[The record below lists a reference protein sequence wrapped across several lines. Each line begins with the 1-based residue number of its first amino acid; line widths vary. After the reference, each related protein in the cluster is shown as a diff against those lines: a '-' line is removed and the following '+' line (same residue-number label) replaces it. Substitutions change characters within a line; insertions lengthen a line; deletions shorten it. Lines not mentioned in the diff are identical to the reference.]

1 MTAIDMQSW
10 DLSFW
15 LSKTGNFTLT
25 LLIVTVYGLIVGAFV
40 DRTIAKVQ
48 GRIGIPYRQP
58 FINILKNFF
67 KRTAISHGVMFYL
80 GPVFR
85 IAGGIGTLAFIP
97 VIYGSEMFSNFSMA
111 GDLFLV
117 IYFMFFGQLGMA
129 LGAGESG
136 HPYSAIGIARGLS
149 QMTAYELPFALAI
162 ISIVIQYDTLSI
174 TQIVAAQQGG
184 WQNWT
189 VMTNWLATIA
199 AMLAFLG
206 MMGYSPFDIF
216 LAPQE
221 IPIGPPTEFHSAYL
235 GLMQLNRALF
245 GATKLVLFMNL
256 FFGGATGWPELMIK
270 TLLIYMVAIVVGVS
284 FPRYRVDQGI
294 RFFFKIPTLIG
305 IMSIIYVQMLLV
317 A

>member
-1 MTAIDMQSW
+1 VIIDSMDYWFGKSG
-10 DLSFW
+10 DFA
-15 LSKTGNFTLT
+15 LT
-25 LLIVTVYGLIVGAFV
+25 LLIVTIYGLLMGAFIE
-40 DRTIAKVQ
+40 RIIAKVQ

-67 KRTAISHGVMFYL
+67 KRTAISHGIMFSL

-97 VIYGSEMFSNFSMA
+97 VIYGDDMFSNFSMA

-149 QMTAYELPFALAI
+149 QMTAYEVPFALAV

-189 VMTNWLATIA
+189 LVTNWVATAA

-235 GLMQLNRALF
+235 GFLQINRAIF
-245 GATKLVLFMNL
+245 GAAKLILFMNL
-256 FFGGATGWPELMIK
+256 FFGGATGWVELMIK
-270 TLLIYMVAIVVGVS
+270 TFLIYMVAVVVGVA
-284 FPRYRVDQGI
+284 FPRFRVDQGI

-305 IMSIIYVQMLLV
+305 IMSIIYVQMVLIP
-317 A
+317 

>member
-1 MTAIDMQSW
+1 VIAEWFGRI
-10 DLSFW
+10 
-15 LSKTGNFTLT
+15 GNFTLT
-25 LLIVTVYGLIVGAFV
+25 LLIVAVYGLLVGAFIE
-40 DRTIAKVQ
+40 RTIAKVQ

-58 FINILKNFF
+58 FINILKTFF
-67 KRTAISHGVMFYL
+67 KRTAVSHGIMFYL

-97 VIYGSEMFSNFSMA
+97 VIYGSETFGNFSFA

-149 QMTAYELPFALAI
+149 QMTAYEVPFALAV

-174 TQIVAAQQGG
+174 TEIVAAQQGG
-184 WQNWT
+184 WQHWT
-189 VMTNWLATIA
+189 LFTNWVATLA

-206 MMGYSPFDIF
+206 MTGYSPFDIF

-235 GLMQLNRALF
+235 SLLQLNRALF

-256 FFGGATGWPELMIK
+256 FFGGATGWIELMLK
-270 TLLIYMVAIVVGVS
+270 TLAIYMVAVVVGVA
-284 FPRYRVDQGI
+284 FPRFRVDQSI
-294 RFFFKIPTLIG
+294 RFFFRIPTLVG
-305 IMSIIYVQMLLV
+305 IISIIYVQMRLTS
-317 A
+317 

>member
-1 MTAIDMQSW
+1 MIAEW
-10 DLSFW
+10 VGRF
-15 LSKTGNFTLT
+15 GNFALT
-25 LLIVTVYGLIVGAFV
+25 LLIVAVYGLLVGAFIE
-40 DRTIAKVQ
+40 RTIAKVQ

-58 FINILKNFF
+58 FINILKTFV
-67 KRTAISHGVMFYL
+67 KRTAVSHGIMFFL

-97 VIYGSEMFSNFSMA
+97 VIYGSETFANFSFA

-149 QMTAYELPFALAI
+149 QMTAYEVPFALAV

-174 TQIVAAQQGG
+174 TEIVAAQQGG
-184 WQNWT
+184 WQHWT
-189 VMTNWLATIA
+189 LFTNWVATLA

-206 MMGYSPFDIF
+206 MTGYSPFDIF

-221 IPIGPPTEFHSAYL
+221 IPIGPPTEFHSAFL
-235 GLMQLNRALF
+235 SMLQTNRALF
-245 GATKLVLFMNL
+245 GATKLILFMNL
-256 FFGGATGWPELMIK
+256 FFGGATGWIELMIK
-270 TLLIYMVAIVVGVS
+270 TLAIYMVAVVVGVA
-284 FPRYRVDQGI
+284 FPRFRVDQSI
-294 RFFFKIPTLIG
+294 RFFFRIPTLIG
-305 IMSIIYVQMLLV
+305 IISIIYVQMMFTS
-317 A
+317 

>member
-1 MTAIDMQSW
+1 MIAEWFGKI
-10 DLSFW
+10 
-15 LSKTGNFTLT
+15 GNFSLT
-25 LLIVTVYGLIVGAFV
+25 LLIVTFYGLLVGAFIE
-40 DRTIAKVQ
+40 RTIAKVQ

-58 FINILKNFF
+58 FINILKTLV
-67 KRTAISHGVMFYL
+67 KRTAVSHGIMFYL

-97 VIYGSEMFSNFSMA
+97 VIYGSDTFANFSYA

-149 QMTAYELPFALAI
+149 QMTAYEVPFALAVI
-162 ISIVIQYDTLSI
+162 AIVIQYDTLSI
-174 TQIVAAQQGG
+174 TEIVAAQQGG

-189 VMTNWLATIA
+189 LFTNWVATLA

-206 MMGYSPFDIF
+206 MTGYSPFDIF

-221 IPIGPPTEFHSAYL
+221 IPIGPPTEFHSSFL
-235 GLMQLNRALF
+235 SLLQTNRALF
-245 GATKLVLFMNL
+245 GATKLILFMNL
-256 FFGGATGWPELMIK
+256 FFGGATGWIELMIK
-270 TLLIYMVAIVVGVS
+270 TLAIYMIAVVVGVA
-284 FPRYRVDQGI
+284 FPRFRVDQSI
-294 RFFFKIPTLIG
+294 RFFFKYPTLIG
-305 IMSIIYVQMLLV
+305 IASIVYVQMV
-317 A
+317 IAP

>member
-1 MTAIDMQSW
+1 MITE
-10 DLSFW
+10 W
-15 LSKTGNFTLT
+15 LGRIGNFSLT
-25 LLIVTVYGLIVGAFV
+25 LLIVTTYGLLMGAII

-48 GRIGIPYRQP
+48 GRIGIPYSQP
-58 FINILKNFF
+58 FINVLKNFF

-97 VIYGSEMFSNFSMA
+97 VLYGSETFANFSMA

-136 HPYSAIGIARGLS
+136 HPYAAIGIARGLS
-149 QMTAYELPFALAI
+149 QMTAYEVPFVLAV

-189 VMTNWLATIA
+189 VATNWLATLA

-206 MMGYSPFDIF
+206 MAGYSPFDIF

-256 FFGGATGWPELMIK
+256 FFGGATGLFELMIK
-270 TLLIYMVAIVVGVS
+270 TWAIYMVAIIVGVA
-284 FPRYRVDQGI
+284 FPRFRVDQGI

-305 IMSIIYVQMLLV
+305 IMSIIYVQMVLTS
-317 A
+317 

>member
-1 MTAIDMQSW
+1 MITE
-10 DLSFW
+10 W
-15 LSKTGNFTLT
+15 LGKVGDFSLT
-25 LLIVTVYGLIVGAFV
+25 LLIVTVYGLLVGASIE
-40 DRTIAKVQ
+40 RIIAKVQ
-48 GRIGIPYRQP
+48 GRVGIPYTQP
-58 FINILKNFF
+58 FINIIKTFF
-67 KRTAISHGVMFYL
+67 KRTAVSHGIMFYL

-97 VIYGSEMFSNFSMA
+97 VLYGSETFSNFSSA

-149 QMTAYELPFALAI
+149 QMTAYEVPFALAV

-174 TQIVAAQQGG
+174 TDIVAAQQGG

-189 VMTNWLATIA
+189 VITNWVATLA

-206 MMGYSPFDIF
+206 MTGYSPFDIF

-235 GLMQLNRALF
+235 SFLQINRSLF

-256 FFGGATGWPELMIK
+256 FFGGATGWVELMIK
-270 TLLIYMVAIVVGVS
+270 TFLIYMVAIVVGVA
-284 FPRYRVDQGI
+284 FPRFRVDQGI

-305 IMSIIYVQMLLV
+305 ILSIIYVQMV
-317 A
+317 ITS

>member
-1 MTAIDMQSW
+1 MITE
-10 DLSFW
+10 W
-15 LSKTGNFTLT
+15 LGKIGNFSLT
-25 LLIVTVYGLIVGAFV
+25 LLIVTTYGLLMGAV
-40 DRTIAKVQ
+40 IDRTIAKVQ
-48 GRIGIPYRQP
+48 GRIGIPYSQP

-97 VIYGSEMFSNFSMA
+97 VLYGSETFANFSMA

-149 QMTAYELPFALAI
+149 QMTAYEVPFALAV

-189 VMTNWLATIA
+189 VVTNWVATLA

-206 MMGYSPFDIF
+206 MAGYSPFDVY

-256 FFGGATGWPELMIK
+256 FFGGATGLLELMIK
-270 TLLIYMVAIVVGVS
+270 TWAIYMIAIIIGVA
-284 FPRYRVDQGI
+284 FPRFRVDQGI

-305 IMSIIYVQMLLV
+305 IMSIIYVQMVLTS
-317 A
+317 

>member
-1 MTAIDMQSW
+1 VIAEWFGSI
-10 DLSFW
+10 
-15 LSKTGNFTLT
+15 GNFSLT
-25 LLIVTVYGLIVGAFV
+25 LLIVTVYGLLVSAFIE
-40 DRTIAKVQ
+40 RTIAKVQ

-58 FINILKNFF
+58 FINILKTFV
-67 KRTAISHGVMFYL
+67 KRTAVSHGIMFYL

-97 VIYGSEMFSNFSMA
+97 VIYGSETFANFSYA

-149 QMTAYELPFALAI
+149 QMTAYEVPFALAV

-174 TQIVAAQQGG
+174 TEIVAAQQGG

-189 VMTNWLATIA
+189 LFTNWVATLAAI
-199 AMLAFLG
+199 LAFLG
-206 MMGYSPFDIF
+206 MTGYSPFDIF

-221 IPIGPPTEFHSAYL
+221 IPVGPPTEFHSAYL
-235 GLMQLNRALF
+235 SLLQTNRALF
-245 GATKLVLFMNL
+245 GATKLILFMNL
-256 FFGGATGWPELMIK
+256 FFGGATGWIELMIK
-270 TLLIYMVAIVVGVS
+270 TLAIYMIAVVVGVA
-284 FPRYRVDQGI
+284 FPRFRVDQSI
-294 RFFFKIPTLIG
+294 RFFFKYPTLIG
-305 IMSIIYVQMLLV
+305 IASIVYVQMV
-317 A
+317 IAP

>member
-1 MTAIDMQSW
+1 MI
-10 DLSFW
+10 LEW
-15 LSKTGNFTLT
+15 LGKIGDFSLT
-25 LLIVTVYGLIVGAFV
+25 LLIVTLYGLLVGAYV
-40 DRTIAKVQ
+40 ERVIAKVQ
-48 GRIGIPYRQP
+48 GRIGIPYSQQ

-67 KRTAISHGVMFYL
+67 KRTAVSHGYMFYL

-85 IAGGIGTLAFIP
+85 IAGGIGTLAFVP
-97 VIYGSEMFSNFSMA
+97 VIYGSDMFSNFSMA

-149 QMTAYELPFALAI
+149 QMTAYEVPFALAV

-189 VMTNWLATIA
+189 VMTNWLATLA

-235 GLMQLNRALF
+235 GLMQINRALF

-270 TLLIYMVAIVVGVS
+270 TFLIYMIAIIVGVA

-305 IMSIIYVQMLLV
+305 VMSIVYVQMALSV
-317 A
+317 

>member
-1 MTAIDMQSW
+1 MIAEW
-10 DLSFW
+10 FGRA
-15 LSKTGNFTLT
+15 GNFSLT
-25 LLIVTVYGLIVGAFV
+25 LLIVTVYGLLVGAFIE
-40 DRTIAKVQ
+40 RTIAKVQ

-58 FINILKNFF
+58 FINILKTLV
-67 KRTAISHGVMFYL
+67 KRTAVSHGIMFYL

-97 VIYGSEMFSNFSMA
+97 VIYGSETFANFSYA

-149 QMTAYELPFALAI
+149 QMTAYEVPFALAV

-174 TQIVAAQQGG
+174 TEIVAAQQGG
-184 WQNWT
+184 WQHWT
-189 VMTNWLATIA
+189 LFTNWVATLA

-206 MMGYSPFDIF
+206 MTGYSPFDIF

-235 GLMQLNRALF
+235 SLLQTNRALF

-256 FFGGATGWPELMIK
+256 FFGGATGWIELMIK
-270 TLLIYMVAIVVGVS
+270 TLAIYMVAVVVGVA
-284 FPRYRVDQGI
+284 FPRFRVDQSI

-305 IMSIIYVQMLLV
+305 IISIIYVQMMFTS
-317 A
+317 

>member
-15 LSKTGNFTLT
+15 LSKTGNFALT

-136 HPYSAIGIARGLS
+136 HPYAAIGIARGLS

>member
-1 MTAIDMQSW
+1 VIAEW
-10 DLSFW
+10 VGRF
-15 LSKTGNFTLT
+15 GNFALT
-25 LLIVTVYGLIVGAFV
+25 FLIVAVYGLLVGAFIE
-40 DRTIAKVQ
+40 RTIAKVQ

-58 FINILKNFF
+58 FINILKTFA
-67 KRTAISHGVMFYL
+67 KRTAVSHGIMFFL

-85 IAGGIGTLAFIP
+85 LAGGIGTLAFIP
-97 VIYGSEMFSNFSMA
+97 VIYGSETFANFSFA

-149 QMTAYELPFALAI
+149 QMTAYEVPFALAV

-174 TQIVAAQQGG
+174 TEIVAAQQGG
-184 WQNWT
+184 WQHWT
-189 VMTNWLATIA
+189 LFTNPVATLA

-206 MMGYSPFDIF
+206 MTGYSPFDIF

-221 IPIGPPTEFHSAYL
+221 IPIGPPTEFHSAFL
-235 GLMQLNRALF
+235 SMLQTNRALF
-245 GATKLVLFMNL
+245 GATKLILFMDL
-256 FFGGATGWPELMIK
+256 FFGGATGWIELMIK
-270 TLLIYMVAIVVGVS
+270 TLAIYMVAVVVGVA
-284 FPRYRVDQGI
+284 FPRFRVDQSI

-305 IMSIIYVQMLLV
+305 IISIIYVQMMFTS
-317 A
+317 

>member
-1 MTAIDMQSW
+1 MI
-10 DLSFW
+10 LEW
-15 LSKTGNFTLT
+15 LGKVGDFSLT
-25 LLIVTVYGLIVGAFV
+25 LLIVTFYGLLVGAYV
-40 DRTIAKVQ
+40 ERVIAKVQ
-48 GRIGIPYRQP
+48 GRIGIPYSQP

-67 KRTAISHGVMFYL
+67 KRTAISHGYMFYL

-97 VIYGSEMFSNFSMA
+97 VIYGSDMFSNFSNS

-149 QMTAYELPFALAI
+149 QMTAYEVPFALAI

-174 TQIVAAQQGG
+174 TEIVAAQQGG
-184 WQNWT
+184 WQHWT
-189 VMTNWLATIA
+189 VFTNWVATLA

-221 IPIGPPTEFHSAYL
+221 IPVGPPTEFHSAYL
-235 GLMQLNRALF
+235 GLMQINRALF
-245 GATKLVLFMNL
+245 GATKLILFMNL
-256 FFGGATGWPELMIK
+256 FFGGATGWIELMIK
-270 TLLIYMVAIVVGVS
+270 TLLIYMVAVVVGVA
-284 FPRYRVDQGI
+284 FPRFRVDQGI

-305 IMSIIYVQMLLV
+305 IASIIYVQMVLIS
-317 A
+317 

>member
-1 MTAIDMQSW
+1 MIVEDVN
-10 DLSFW
+10 FW
-15 LSKTGNFTLT
+15 LGKAGYFGLT
-25 LLIVTVYGLIVGAFV
+25 LLIVTFYGLLVGAFIE
-40 DRTIAKVQ
+40 RIIAKVQ
-48 GRIGIPYRQP
+48 GRIGIPYKQP

-67 KRTAISHGVMFYL
+67 KRTAISHGIMFFL

-97 VIYGSEMFSNFSMA
+97 VLYGSEMFSNFSMA

-149 QMTAYELPFALAI
+149 QMTAYEVPFALAV

-189 VMTNWLATIA
+189 VMTNWLATLA

-235 GLMQLNRALF
+235 GLMQINRALF

-270 TLLIYMVAIVVGVS
+270 TFLIYMIAIIVGVA

-305 IMSIIYVQMLLV
+305 IISIVYVQMAL
-317 A
+317 AA

>member
-1 MTAIDMQSW
+1 VITE
-10 DLSFW
+10 W
-15 LSKTGNFTLT
+15 LGKVGDFSLT
-25 LLIVTVYGLIVGAFV
+25 LLIVTVYGLLVGASIE
-40 DRTIAKVQ
+40 RIIAKVQ
-48 GRIGIPYRQP
+48 GRVGIPYTQP
-58 FINILKNFF
+58 FINIIKTFF
-67 KRTAISHGVMFYL
+67 KRTAVSHGIMFYL

-97 VIYGSEMFSNFSMA
+97 VLYGSETFSNFSSA

-149 QMTAYELPFALAI
+149 QMTAYEVPFALAV

-174 TQIVAAQQGG
+174 TDIVAAQQGG

-189 VMTNWLATIA
+189 VITNWVATLA

-206 MMGYSPFDIF
+206 MTGYSPFDIF

-235 GLMQLNRALF
+235 SFLQINRSLF

-256 FFGGATGWPELMIK
+256 FFGGATGWVELMIK
-270 TLLIYMVAIVVGVS
+270 TFLIYMVAIVVGVA
-284 FPRYRVDQGI
+284 FPRFRVDQGI

-305 IMSIIYVQMLLV
+305 ILSIIYVQMV
-317 A
+317 ITS

>member
-1 MTAIDMQSW
+1 VIVEDM
-10 DLSFW
+10 DFW
-15 LSKTGNFTLT
+15 LGKTGYFALT
-25 LLIVTVYGLIVGAFV
+25 LLIVTFYGLLVGAFV

-97 VIYGSEMFSNFSMA
+97 VLYGSEMFSNFSMA

-149 QMTAYELPFALAI
+149 QMTAYEVPFALAV

-189 VMTNWLATIA
+189 VMTNWLATLA

-256 FFGGATGWPELMIK
+256 FFGGATSWPELMIK

-305 IMSIIYVQMLLV
+305 IMSIVYVQMLLV

>member
-1 MTAIDMQSW
+1 VIAE
-10 DLSFW
+10 W
-15 LSKTGNFTLT
+15 LGRFGNFALT
-25 LLIVTVYGLIVGAFV
+25 LLIVAVYGLLVGAFIE
-40 DRTIAKVQ
+40 RTIAKVQ

-58 FINILKNFF
+58 FINILKTFV
-67 KRTAISHGVMFYL
+67 KRTAVSHGIMFFL

-97 VIYGSEMFSNFSMA
+97 VIYGSETFANFSFA

-149 QMTAYELPFALAI
+149 QMTAYEVPFALAV

-174 TQIVAAQQGG
+174 TEIVAAQQGG
-184 WQNWT
+184 WQHWT
-189 VMTNWLATIA
+189 LFTNWVATLA

-206 MMGYSPFDIF
+206 MTGYSPFDIF

-221 IPIGPPTEFHSAYL
+221 IPIGPPTEFHSAFL
-235 GLMQLNRALF
+235 SMLQTNRALF
-245 GATKLVLFMNL
+245 GATKLILFMNL
-256 FFGGATGWPELMIK
+256 FFGGATGWIELMIK
-270 TLLIYMVAIVVGVS
+270 TLAIYMVAVVVGVA
-284 FPRYRVDQGI
+284 FPRFRVDQSI
-294 RFFFKIPTLIG
+294 RFFFRIPTLVG
-305 IMSIIYVQMLLV
+305 IISIIYVQMLFTS
-317 A
+317 

>member
-1 MTAIDMQSW
+1 MISEW
-10 DLSFW
+10 FGRI
-15 LSKTGNFTLT
+15 GNFSLT
-25 LLIVTVYGLIVGAFV
+25 LLIVTVYGLIVGAFIE
-40 DRTIAKVQ
+40 RTIAKVQ

-58 FINILKNFF
+58 FINILKTLV
-67 KRTAISHGVMFYL
+67 KRTAVSHGIMFYL

-97 VIYGSEMFSNFSMA
+97 VIYGSDTFANFSYA

-149 QMTAYELPFALAI
+149 QMTAYEVPFALAVI
-162 ISIVIQYDTLSI
+162 AIVIQYDTLSI
-174 TQIVAAQQGG
+174 TEIVAAQQGG

-189 VMTNWLATIA
+189 LFTNWVATLA

-206 MMGYSPFDIF
+206 MTGYSPFDIF

-221 IPIGPPTEFHSAYL
+221 IPIGPPTEFHSSFL
-235 GLMQLNRALF
+235 SLLQTNRALF
-245 GATKLVLFMNL
+245 GATKLILFMNL
-256 FFGGATGWPELMIK
+256 FFGGATGWIELMIK
-270 TLLIYMVAIVVGVS
+270 TLAIYMIAVVVGVA
-284 FPRYRVDQGI
+284 FPRFRVDQSI
-294 RFFFKIPTLIG
+294 RFFFKYPTLIG
-305 IMSIIYVQMLLV
+305 IASIVYVQMV
-317 A
+317 IAP

>member
-15 LSKTGNFTLT
+15 LSKTGNFALT

-136 HPYSAIGIARGLS
+136 HPYAAIGIARGLS

-245 GATKLVLFMNL
+245 GATKLILFMNL
-256 FFGGATGWPELMIK
+256 FFGGATGWPELIIK
-270 TLLIYMVAIVVGVS
+270 TFLIYMVAIIVGVA

-294 RFFFKIPTLIG
+294 RFFFKIPTLVG
-305 IMSIIYVQMLLV
+305 IMSIVYVQMVLV

>member
-1 MTAIDMQSW
+1 MIAEW
-10 DLSFW
+10 VGRF
-15 LSKTGNFTLT
+15 GNFALT
-25 LLIVTVYGLIVGAFV
+25 FLIVAVYGLLVGAFIE
-40 DRTIAKVQ
+40 RTIAKVQ

-58 FINILKNFF
+58 FINILKTFA
-67 KRTAISHGVMFYL
+67 KRTAVSHGIMFFL

-85 IAGGIGTLAFIP
+85 LAGGIGTLAFIP
-97 VIYGSEMFSNFSMA
+97 VIYGSETFANFSFA

-149 QMTAYELPFALAI
+149 QMTAYEVPFALAV

-174 TQIVAAQQGG
+174 TEIVAAQQGG
-184 WQNWT
+184 WQHWT
-189 VMTNWLATIA
+189 LFTNPVATLA

-206 MMGYSPFDIF
+206 MTGYSPFDIF

-221 IPIGPPTEFHSAYL
+221 IPIGPPTEFHSAFL
-235 GLMQLNRALF
+235 SMLQTNRALF
-245 GATKLVLFMNL
+245 GATKLILFMDL
-256 FFGGATGWPELMIK
+256 FFGGATGWIELMIK
-270 TLLIYMVAIVVGVS
+270 TLAIYMVAVVVGVA
-284 FPRYRVDQGI
+284 FPRFRVDQSI

-305 IMSIIYVQMLLV
+305 IISIIYVQMMFTS
-317 A
+317 

>member
-1 MTAIDMQSW
+1 VIAEW
-10 DLSFW
+10 VGRF
-15 LSKTGNFTLT
+15 GNFALT
-25 LLIVTVYGLIVGAFV
+25 LLIVAVYGLLVGAFIE
-40 DRTIAKVQ
+40 RTIAKVQ

-58 FINILKNFF
+58 FINILKTFV
-67 KRTAISHGVMFYL
+67 KRTAVSHGIMFFL

-97 VIYGSEMFSNFSMA
+97 VIYGSETFANFSFA

-149 QMTAYELPFALAI
+149 QMTAYEVPFALAV

-174 TQIVAAQQGG
+174 TEIVAAQQGG
-184 WQNWT
+184 WQHWT
-189 VMTNWLATIA
+189 LFTNWVATLA

-206 MMGYSPFDIF
+206 MTGYSPFDIF

-221 IPIGPPTEFHSAYL
+221 IPIGPPTEFHSAFL
-235 GLMQLNRALF
+235 SMLQTNRALF
-245 GATKLVLFMNL
+245 GATKLILFMNL
-256 FFGGATGWPELMIK
+256 FFGGATGWIELMIK
-270 TLLIYMVAIVVGVS
+270 TLAIYMVAVVVGVA
-284 FPRYRVDQGI
+284 FPRFRVDQSI
-294 RFFFKIPTLIG
+294 RFFFRIPTLVG
-305 IMSIIYVQMLLV
+305 IISIIYVQMMFTS
-317 A
+317 

>member
-1 MTAIDMQSW
+1 ME
-10 DLSFW
+10 W
-15 LSKTGNFTLT
+15 LGKAGDFSLT
-25 LLIVTVYGLIVGAFV
+25 LLIVTFYGLLVGAYV
-40 DRTIAKVQ
+40 ERVIAKVQ
-48 GRIGIPYRQP
+48 GRIGIPYSQP

-67 KRTAISHGVMFYL
+67 KRTAVSHGIMFSL

-149 QMTAYELPFALAI
+149 QMTAYEVPFALAV

-174 TQIVAAQQGG
+174 TEIVAAQQGG
-184 WQNWT
+184 WQHWT
-189 VMTNWLATIA
+189 LFTNWVATLA

-206 MMGYSPFDIF
+206 MTGYSPFDIF

-235 GLMQLNRALF
+235 GLLQTNRALF
-245 GATKLVLFMNL
+245 GATKLILFMNL
-256 FFGGATGWPELMIK
+256 FFGGATGWVELMIK
-270 TLLIYMVAIVVGVS
+270 TLLIYMVAIVIGVA
-284 FPRYRVDQGI
+284 FPRFRVDQGI
-294 RFFFKIPTLIG
+294 RFFFKIPTVIG
-305 IMSIIYVQMLLV
+305 IMSIIYVQMVLIS
-317 A
+317 

>member
-1 MTAIDMQSW
+1 MIAEWFGRI
-10 DLSFW
+10 
-15 LSKTGNFTLT
+15 GNFALT
-25 LLIVTVYGLIVGAFV
+25 LLIVAVYGLLVGAFIE
-40 DRTIAKVQ
+40 RTIAKVQ

-58 FINILKNFF
+58 FINILKTFV
-67 KRTAISHGVMFYL
+67 KRTAVSHGIMFYL

-97 VIYGSEMFSNFSMA
+97 VIYGSETFGNFSFA

-149 QMTAYELPFALAI
+149 QMTAYEVPFALAV

-174 TQIVAAQQGG
+174 TEIVAAQQGG

-189 VMTNWLATIA
+189 LFTNWVATLA

-206 MMGYSPFDIF
+206 MTGYSPFDIF

-235 GLMQLNRALF
+235 SLLQTNRALF
-245 GATKLVLFMNL
+245 GATKLILFMNL
-256 FFGGATGWPELMIK
+256 FFGGATGLLELMIK
-270 TLLIYMVAIVVGVS
+270 TWVIYMVAIAVGVS
-284 FPRYRVDQGI
+284 FPRFRVDQSI
-294 RFFFKIPTLIG
+294 RFFFKYPTLIG
-305 IMSIIYVQMLLV
+305 IASIVYVQMVILP
-317 A
+317 

>member
-1 MTAIDMQSW
+1 VIAE
-10 DLSFW
+10 W
-15 LSKTGNFTLT
+15 LGKVGNFSLT
-25 LLIVTVYGLIVGAFV
+25 LLIVAVYGLLVGAFIE
-40 DRTIAKVQ
+40 RTIAKVQ

-58 FINILKNFF
+58 FINILKTLV
-67 KRTAISHGVMFYL
+67 KRTAVSHGIMFYL

-97 VIYGSEMFSNFSMA
+97 VIYGSDTFANFSSA

-149 QMTAYELPFALAI
+149 QMTAYEVPFALAV

-174 TQIVAAQQGG
+174 TEIVAAQQGG

-189 VMTNWLATIA
+189 LFTNWVATLA

-206 MMGYSPFDIF
+206 MTGYSPFDIF

-221 IPIGPPTEFHSAYL
+221 IPIGPPTEIHSAFL
-235 GLMQLNRALF
+235 SMLQTNRALF
-245 GATKLVLFMNL
+245 GATKLILFMNL
-256 FFGGATGWPELMIK
+256 FFGGATGWIELMIK
-270 TLLIYMVAIVVGVS
+270 TLAIYMIAVVVGVA
-284 FPRYRVDQGI
+284 FPRFRVDQSI
-294 RFFFKIPTLIG
+294 RFFFKYPTLIG
-305 IMSIIYVQMLLV
+305 IASIVYVQMV
-317 A
+317 IAP